1 MEQLLTL
8 ELYKYGFLP
17 LLVVLERMA
26 QKDEFEICS
35 NIVNVIKTQNE
46 KFDLDLPTKFDG
58 TSVAIMKIAFMINHN
73 LSGEIS
79 YANKDI
85 YADEIIKS
93 INNFKIK
100 ENGIQDK

>member
-17 LLVVLERMA
+17 LLVVLERIE
-26 QKDEFEICS
+26 QQNEYEICS
-35 NIVNVIKTQNE
+35 CILNILKTQSE
-46 KFDLDLPTKFDG
+46 KFDIELPTKFDG
-58 TSVAIMKIAFMINHN
+58 TAVAIMKIAFMINHN
-73 LSGEIS
+73 LSGEIA

-100 ENGIQDK
+100 